1 MPWQLKPKKDAA
13 AGDTPRWGGKQPLT
27 RGCPN
32 GETCPEEVGTLQ
44 CRGGIVNGNRVKW
57 NISVTRGKEKKGDK

>member
-1 MPWQLKPKKDAA
+1 MPWQLKPMKDAA

-32 GETCPEEVGTLQ
+32 GVTYILEEYVILS
-44 CRGGIVNGNRVKW
+44 RGGLRIGNRVKW
-57 NISVTRGKEKKGDK
+57 NISVTRGKEKKDFK